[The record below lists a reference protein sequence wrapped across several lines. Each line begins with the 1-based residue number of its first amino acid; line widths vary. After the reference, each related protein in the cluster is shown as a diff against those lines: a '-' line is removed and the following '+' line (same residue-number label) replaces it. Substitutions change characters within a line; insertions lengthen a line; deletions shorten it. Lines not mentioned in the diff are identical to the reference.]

1 MLLVV
6 AIVMMVAV
14 LQVSH
19 ADVYK
24 VGDAVGNVDNNR
36 WTATKTSHDGDIIR
50 E

>member
-1 MLLVV
+1 
-6 AIVMMVAV
+6 MMVAV

-24 VGDAVGNVDNNR
+24 VGDAVGSVYDNR
-36 WTATKTSHDGDIIR
+36 WTATKTSHDGDIIL